1 MNTSISAIIGALIS
15 VMIMFNGTLSAAS
28 GNYTSSVII
37 HIVGLFFIILVML
50 INKSKIRLEKDIPIY
65 LYSAGAIGVFTVLF
79 NNLSFSKLG
88 ASLTIA
94 LGLLG
99 QSLSSI
105 VIDHFGLLEMQIYKF
120 EKRKLIGLL
129 FIILGIFIMTI
140 Y

>member
-1 MNTSISAIIGALIS
+1 
-15 VMIMFNGTLSAAS
+15 
-28 GNYTSSVII
+28 
-37 HIVGLFFIILVML
+37 ML
-50 INKSKIRLEKDIPIY
+50 INKSKVKIQKDIPIY
-65 LYSAGAIGVFTVLF
+65 LYSAGAIGVLTVLF
-79 NNLSFSKLG
+79 SNLSFLKLG

-105 VIDHFGLLEMQIYKF
+105 VIDNFGLLEMQIFKF
-120 EKRKLIGLL
+120 EKKKLIGLI